1 MPLTNTGRDLIAATL
16 LGEAF
21 TPFDAANAHIGVGD
35 GTIVFD
41 VSQTNLLGANTLRKA
56 MEATYP
62 LRAGNVLSFRS
73 LFGMAEANFAWN
85 EWGVF
90 NQVVANIM
98 LNRMVEALG
107 TKTSAQA
114 WQLTVELTVEAVP

>member
-1 MPLTNTGRDLIAATL
+1 MPLTNTGRDTIAAML
-16 LGEAF
+16 IGEAI

-35 GTIVFD
+35 SAIAFAVG
-41 VSQTNLLGANTLRKA
+41 QTDLLGANTLRKA

-62 LRAGNVLSFRS
+62 LRAGNLLSFRS
-73 LFGMAEANFAWN
+73 LFSMAEANFAWD

-90 NQVVANIM
+90 NQVAANIM

-107 TKTSAQA
+107 SKTSAQA